1 MAAPRTPWG
10 TYGLYFLVLVLLGF
24 VM

>member
-1 MAAPRTPWG
+1 
-10 TYGLYFLVLVLLGF
+10 LYFLVLVLLGF